1 MTGASDVRAACG
13 YPAKD
18 PALDVPCPICGV
30 AKGEPCTT
38 LGRRRDDPHPA
49 RTDLAAEAQP
59 TATIL
64 PFQPRET

>member
-1 MTGASDVRAACG
+1 MTNVNDVRAACG

-18 PALDVPCPICGV
+18 PALDVKCPICGA
-30 AKGEPCTT
+30 AKDEPCTT

-49 RTDLAAEAQP
+49 RIDLAAAAES
-59 TATIL
+59 TAVIL